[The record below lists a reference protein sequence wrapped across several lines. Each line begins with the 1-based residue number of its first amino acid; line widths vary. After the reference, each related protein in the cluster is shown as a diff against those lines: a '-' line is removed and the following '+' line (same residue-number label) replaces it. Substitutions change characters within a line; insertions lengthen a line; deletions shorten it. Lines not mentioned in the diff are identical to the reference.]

1 MRFNGLLQQDWVVN
15 IKRHYNVKQPLG
27 IICVVCCLLVAMG
40 CNLFEPREAEPPRED
55 DDRIPFRPAN
65 SAAGVFPNLQTG
77 VENLAQGQNY
87 DRSLA
92 DKFVFEPLDDDA
104 IDPSLPPGIFENWTK
119 DVEMNVLK
127 LMISEA
133 SAASVTFAPTPQINE
148 NEFVQFR
155 VTYELKLTAKAG
167 GEETTYKGVAEFD
180 VRRVSGIWLVERWK
194 DIERVESFTTWGY
207 LKATLRAKLG

>member
-1 MRFNGLLQQDWVVN
+1 MN
-15 IKRHYNVKQPLG
+15 IKLHNELSNALKLL
-27 IICVVCCLLVAMG
+27 CAAWCLLIITS
-40 CNLFEPREAEPPRED
+40 CNLVEPREAERPRFD

-77 VENLAQGQNY
+77 VENLVQGQNY

-92 DKFVFEPLDDDA
+92 DQFVFQPLDDDV

-119 DVEMNVLK
+119 DVEINVLN

-133 SAASVTFAPTPQINE
+133 SEASVTFIPTPQINE

-155 VTYELKLTAKAG
+155 VTYELKLTPKAG
-167 GEETTYKGVAEFD
+167 GEEATYKGVAEFD
-180 VRRVSGIWLVERWK
+180 VRRVSGIWLVERWE
-194 DIERVESFTTWGY
+194 DIERDGNFTTWGY
-207 LKATLRAKLG
+207 LKGTLRAKLGG

>member
-1 MRFNGLLQQDWVVN
+1 VN
-15 IKRHYNVKQPLG
+15 IKLHNELSNALKLL
-27 IICVVCCLLVAMG
+27 CAAWCLLIITS
-40 CNLFEPREAEPPRED
+40 CNLFEPREAEPPRFD

-92 DKFVFEPLDDDA
+92 DQFVFQPLDDDV

-119 DVEMNVLK
+119 DVEINVLN

-133 SAASVTFAPTPQINE
+133 SEASVTFIPTPQINE

-155 VTYELKLTAKAG
+155 VTYELKLTPKAG
-167 GEETTYKGVAEFD
+167 GEEATYKGVAEFD

-194 DIERVESFTTWGY
+194 DIERVENFTTWGY
-207 LKATLRAKLG
+207 LKGTLRAKLGG